1 MKSTSPPTNKLDP
14 PRSATNRELILLR
27 TPLDT
32 SSSPIDPQ
40 QHQRGLPSRR
50 RRSPDVGIPI
60 LRASDDTI
68 GIRCPGDSRDQLIVL
83 YPRQLR
89 LLIGIT
95 AGVPQRESA
104 EVPRCRL
111 SWNRSALRCC
121 WGIRRPLRMVRMTT
135 MDGWKTDGS
144 GRG

>member
-1 MKSTSPPTNKLDP
+1 MKSTSPPTSKLDP

-89 LLIGIT
+89 FSLESQQAYLSESLLKFPGVACLGID
-95 AGVPQRESA
+95 
-104 EVPRCRL
+104 
-111 SWNRSALRCC
+111 LRFVVV
-121 WGIRRPLRMVRMTT
+121 GAYGDL
-135 MDGWKTDGS
+135 
-144 GRG
+144 